1 MRPSVA
7 SLELFLAASA
17 CPLSLSTRRA
27 PSMSPPDSSRAR
39 FTSIIPAAVS
49 SRSCLIFSIVLA
61 KVPTSPRSLR
71 SPRPPAH
78 PPRARPLPARQQP
91 PAHRLQGPR
100 VPDPQVPDP
109 RALELRVPEAHH
121 PQTRAPEP
129 RGPALRRLP
138 PPPPH
143 CGLPRRRGPLAAP
156 PRRVR

>member
-109 RALELRVPEAHH
+109 QVPDPRAPELRVLELRVPEAHH

-129 RGPALRRLP
+129 RGPALR
-138 PPPPH
+138 
-143 CGLPRRRGPLAAP
+143 
-156 PRRVR
+156 